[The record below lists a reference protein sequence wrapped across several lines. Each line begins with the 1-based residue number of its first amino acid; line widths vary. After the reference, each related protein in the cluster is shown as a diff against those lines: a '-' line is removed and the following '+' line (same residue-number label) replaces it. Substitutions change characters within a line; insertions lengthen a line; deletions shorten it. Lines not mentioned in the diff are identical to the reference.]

1 MIVGVEQGAAILREG
16 GVIAYPTET
25 VYGLGADPSREP
37 AVHRLCELKG
47 REASRGFS
55 VLVTGIEEF
64 LRWAPDAP
72 RPARCLAERFWPGP
86 LTIVVPVHGH
96 VLAPV
101 ATILGVGFRCSAHP
115 TSTALLEHAG
125 RPIVSTS
132 CNRTGREPCQTA
144 EEVRACFGA
153 GLAVA
158 GGEPAGGQPASTV
171 VTVSATGELEL
182 VREGAIPFAEVRS
195 ETNE

>member
-1 MIVGVEQGAAILREG
+1 VIVGVEQGAAILREG

-25 VYGLGADPSREP
+25 VYGLGADASREP

-47 REASRGFS
+47 CEASRGFS
-55 VLVTGIEEF
+55 VLVSGVEEF

-72 RPARCLAERFWPGP
+72 PPARRLARRFWPGP
-86 LTIVVPVHGH
+86 LTVVVPVRGH

-101 ATILGVGFRCSAHP
+101 STRLGIGFRCSSHP

-132 CNRTGREPCQTA
+132 CNRTGREPCVTA
-144 EEVRACFGA
+144 EEVTACFGA
-153 GLAVA
+153 ALPVA
-158 GGEPAGGQPASTV
+158 GGEPAGGQPSSTV
-171 VTVSATGELEL
+171 VAVSAEGELEL
-182 VREGAIPFAEVRS
+182 LRQGATSFAEVCS
-195 ETNE
+195 EAHL